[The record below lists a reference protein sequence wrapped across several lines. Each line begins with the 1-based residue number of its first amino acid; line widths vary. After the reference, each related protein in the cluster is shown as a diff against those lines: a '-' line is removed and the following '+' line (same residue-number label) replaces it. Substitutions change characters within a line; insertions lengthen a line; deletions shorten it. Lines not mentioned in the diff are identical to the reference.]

1 MNSHERFTNWLEGL
15 LDACKN
21 KPTTQHVKDIRKKM
35 ESLKSEERAAE
46 ILRSQETTPPLVHAM
61 PTFGLTTVTNG
72 APEKFLEDD
81 FQAAIEKSKN
91 ASTMEELFD
100 N

>member
-21 KPTTQHVKDIRKKM
+21 KPTAQHVKDIRKKM

-46 ILRSQETTPPLVHAM
+46 ILRVQEAPQAPFQAIT
-61 PTFGLTTVTNG
+61 TFGLTSVPNG

-81 FQAAIEKSKN
+81 FQAAIEQGKN
-91 ASTMEELFD
+91 ASTMEELL
-100 N
+100 NL

>member
-21 KPTTQHVKDIRKKM
+21 KPTAQHVKDIRKKL

-46 ILRSQETTPPLVHAM
+46 ILRSQDSPQPPIHAI
-61 PTFGLTTVTNG
+61 PTFGLTTVPNG
-72 APEKFLEDD
+72 SPEKFLEDD

-91 ASTMEELFD
+91 ASTMEELFGE
-100 N
+100 